1 MHLSTI
7 FRPQLTPNLFFR
19 FRLKVLMWMT
29 SSEKDLDEIEAHED
43 EKFAGTVTEDDEVGR
58 FVIFMVIVSKGD

>member
-1 MHLSTI
+1 
-7 FRPQLTPNLFFR
+7 
-19 FRLKVLMWMT
+19 MT

-58 FVIFMVIVSKGD
+58 FVIFMVIVSKGE